1 MEDTVFAF
9 LLRSIN
15 EQKEAIRDMLAS
27 GGAKTYEDYCRSTGE
42 FAALQRMFDDIKD
55 LEKRFIA
62 D

>member
-1 MEDTVFAF
+1 MEDTIFTY
-9 LLRSIN
+9 LLRGLN

-27 GGAKTYEDYCRSTGE
+27 GGAKTYEDYCRSVGE
-42 FAALQRMFDDIKD
+42 YTAIQRMYDDVKD